1 MGVNGYIRCRY
12 TSPVTATVS
21 QIFLIPKKQDGV
33 NCPNEVELG
42 CWGGAH
48 DSLIANVCVLKNV
61 RLKLKLKLISK
72 LEKSMGAPQLLLDS
86 GLFYSGQCLARTPAR
101 QPNLEISIFLWLPL
115 AIDEFYKLILYQ
127 YSHIT

>member
-1 MGVNGYIRCRY
+1 M
-12 TSPVTATVS
+12 
-21 QIFLIPKKQDGV
+21 QIHFACYSDRFANILIPKKQDGV

-72 LEKSMGAPQLLLDS
+72 LEKSMGALQLLLDS
-86 GLFYSGQCLARTPAR
+86 GLFYSAHHSLLVKWYHG
-101 QPNLEISIFLWLPL
+101 
-115 AIDEFYKLILYQ
+115 FYLLLTQ
-127 YSHIT
+127 YADIKNY